1 MRLAFLVRHLD
12 PHSGG
17 AERYAHELVLQLS
30 QRHECHVFCM
40 SHARMDGVTFHV
52 LKPAFRKM
60 RWLGLLQF
68 ARWARANVLKGQFD
82 VIYSNENAG
91 FGDIQMVHVRPVRHD
106 LFHQPLV
113 RRWMNAIKVMTSPR
127 LWCHLTLEWLRF
139 RSQPGRFLVAPSEMT
154 ASQLVNELHCPAS
167 RVRAV
172 LPGVHGAK
180 SDWDRV
186 GFRARLGLM
195 PSDWVMLMVA
205 HDLEKKG
212 LKSVMQAMHQLPG
225 DVHLLCTTDKHH
237 HSHWEDQLARA
248 DLSGRIHWLSKT
260 EPIELAYASADVL
273 VHPTQADVYGMVVLE
288 AMAHG
293 LPVVCTKA
301 PYCGAAWSWSH
312 LNQAWLLEFPEDIQ
326 NLVRGVCELRSNQE
340 LRSRL
345 IQSGQGLAGQQKWV
359 NVALAIEQLMKQSQL
374 EGRAS

>member
-1 MRLAFLVRHLD
+1 
-12 PHSGG
+12 
-17 AERYAHELVLQLS
+17 
-30 QRHECHVFCM
+30 
-40 SHARMDGVTFHV
+40 
-52 LKPAFRKM
+52 
-60 RWLGLLQF
+60 
-68 ARWARANVLKGQFD
+68 
-82 VIYSNENAG
+82 
-91 FGDIQMVHVRPVRHD
+91 
-106 LFHQPLV
+106 
-113 RRWMNAIKVMTSPR
+113 
-127 LWCHLTLEWLRF
+127 
-139 RSQPGRFLVAPSEMT
+139 
-154 ASQLVNELHCPAS
+154 
-167 RVRAV
+167 
-172 LPGVHGAK
+172 
-180 SDWDRV
+180 
-186 GFRARLGLM
+186 
-195 PSDWVMLMVA
+195 VA

-237 HSHWEDQLARA
+237 QSHWEDQLARA
-248 DLSGRIHWLSKT
+248 GLSGRIHWLSKT

-312 LNQAWLLEFPEDIQ
+312 LNQAWLLESPEDIQ

-340 LRSRL
+340 LRARL

-374 EGRAS
+374 EGRAT